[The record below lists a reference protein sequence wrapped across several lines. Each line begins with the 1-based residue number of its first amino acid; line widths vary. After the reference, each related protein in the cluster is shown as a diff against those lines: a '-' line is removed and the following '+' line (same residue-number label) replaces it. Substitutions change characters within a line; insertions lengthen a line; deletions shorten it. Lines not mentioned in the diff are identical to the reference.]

1 MHKDPTKS
9 LPDVANSF
17 LEGLM
22 AEPCT
27 DQYKS
32 YCWWNAWFIPQ
43 REHSLLIILKT
54 MSTMMSS
61 WHGTDSR
68 ITSLLWEPPV
78 TGGFSS
84 KGVVIWSF
92 EVCLMSVWTNCW
104 ISSPVAVVW
113 ALLWRHNGRDGVSN
127 HQPHDCLLNRL
138 FRVQIKENIKAP
150 RHWPSCGELTDD
162 RLTPRIKRQLRG
174 KCSYLMRSSWSHK
187 QQNLNSYYC
196 SMSHIASTLFCTSF
210 GVVV

>member
-1 MHKDPTKS
+1 MHDLS
-9 LPDVANSF
+9 HRES
-17 LEGLM
+17 
-22 AEPCT
+22 
-27 DQYKS
+27 
-32 YCWWNAWFIPQ
+32 IPF
-43 REHSLLIILKT
+43 LIILKT

-61 WHGTDSR
+61 WHGTDYR
-68 ITSLLWEPPV
+68 ITSLLWGEPPV

-104 ISSPVAVVW
+104 IRSPVAVVW

-150 RHWPSCGELTDD
+150 RHWLSCGELTDD
-162 RLTPRIKRQLRG
+162 RLTPENVPIWWRHHGHI
-174 KCSYLMRSSWSHK
+174 SSEIWTVIIAA
-187 QQNLNSYYC
+187 C
-196 SMSHIASTLFCTSF
+196 HI
-210 GVVV
+210 